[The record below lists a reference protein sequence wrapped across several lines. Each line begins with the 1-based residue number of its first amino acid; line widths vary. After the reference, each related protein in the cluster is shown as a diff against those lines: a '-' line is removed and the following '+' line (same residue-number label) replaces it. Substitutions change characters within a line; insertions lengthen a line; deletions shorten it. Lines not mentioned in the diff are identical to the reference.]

1 MNRPHILMFGATGQ
15 VATEMVAQSEAAG
28 FSLTALGRD
37 QADLTDPG
45 AIRSA
50 IEAAPDATVAVVNA
64 AAYTAVDAA
73 EDDAATAEAVNAVA
87 PGVMAAACAR
97 AGYGFVHISTDYVF
111 DGSSDHDYAES
122 DPVAP
127 LGVYGRSKRE
137 GEVAVLQALPDAV
150 ILRTAWVFSAHGKN
164 FLKTMLRL
172 AESRNELGIVDDQR
186 GGPTPA
192 SGIADAVLR
201 VIQAGQGNSGWTGG
215 VFHYCGAPAVSWR
228 QFAEAIFASGAKYGQ
243 NVPKVNAITTADYP
257 TPAARPANSVL
268 DCARIK
274 GIYDIDQPD
283 WRRAVDADVAALVAQ
298 N

>member
-15 VATEMVAQSEAAG
+15 VATEVAARSDAAG

-37 QADLTDPG
+37 RADLTDAG
-45 AIRSA
+45 AIRRA
-50 IEAAPDATVAVVNA
+50 IETAPDATVAVVNA

-73 EDDAATAEAVNAVA
+73 EDDVATAKAVNAAA
-87 PGVMAAACAR
+87 PGVMAEACAQ

-111 DGSSDHDYAES
+111 DGSSDQPYAES
-122 DPVAP
+122 DPIAP

-137 GEVAVLQALPDAV
+137 GEVAVLEALPDAI

-172 AESRNELGIVDDQR
+172 AENRSELGIVDDQR

-201 VIQAGQGNSGWTGG
+201 VIQVGQLDGRWRGG
-215 VFHYCGAPAVSWR
+215 VFHFCGAPAVSWR
-228 QFAEAIFASGAKYGQ
+228 EFAEEIFASGAKYGH
-243 NVPKVNAITTADYP
+243 NAPKVKPITTADYP

-268 DCARIK
+268 KCARIK
-274 GIYDIDQPD
+274 DIYDIDQPD
-283 WRRAVDADVAALVAQ
+283 WRRAVDVDVAALLAR